1 MIETVCSV
9 CGNKKSFEDSNIGR
23 TFKCPNCSNPVKIES
38 VGSQLN
44 EGTQVNLDSFTE
56 EIRKAEAQ
64 KEAEKLAILEK
75 QEKERILKEEENKQK
90 TMIRLLIFFYPIGL
104 YIMWKKRYWTQ
115 TIRWIVTGIGVLPF
129 VLYLTGAI
137 VPILIKN
144 KNNQEN
150 SVSFKEEEQPPISQ
164 NSQLP
169 SKQDSKNDPMIY
181 PEASLR
187 RLSMDELSVLN
198 KDELRIMRNAI
209 YARHGYIFNSTDLKS
224 YFSKQSWY
232 VAQYKDVSK
241 FLTPIENRILI

>member
-1 MIETVCSV
+1 M
-9 CGNKKSFEDSNIGR
+9 
-23 TFKCPNCSNPVKIES
+23 
-38 VGSQLN
+38 
-44 EGTQVNLDSFTE
+44 
-56 EIRKAEAQ
+56 
-64 KEAEKLAILEK
+64 
-75 QEKERILKEEENKQK
+75 
-90 TMIRLLIFFYPIGL
+90 
-104 YIMWKKRYWTQ
+104 
-115 TIRWIVTGIGVLPF
+115 
-129 VLYLTGAI
+129 
-137 VPILIKN
+137 PILIKN

-187 RLSMDELSVLN
+187 RLSMDELSGLN

-209 YARHGYIFNSTDLKS
+209 YARHSYIFNSTDLKS

-241 FLTPIENRILI
+241 FLTPIEKSNIDLILSASDRISKADQNTSLLDPESKIKVEDNNDID